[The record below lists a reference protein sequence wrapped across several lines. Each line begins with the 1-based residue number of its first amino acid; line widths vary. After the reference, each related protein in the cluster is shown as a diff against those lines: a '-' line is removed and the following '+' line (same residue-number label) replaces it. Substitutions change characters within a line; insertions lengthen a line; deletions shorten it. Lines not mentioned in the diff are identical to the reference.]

1 MTIKIPVTQHLKS
14 HLAWWTNSVNRLKG
28 KPLLSPKI
36 NVTVS
41 TDASDGS
48 FGGHIKVGWTEYIN
62 KFRLSI
68 LSVVREY

>member
-1 MTIKIPVTQHLKS
+1 MTINIPVTQHLKS

-48 FGGHIKVGWTEYIN
+48 FGGHIKEQPNLSGFTESKNRRIGI
-62 KFRLSI
+62 KI
-68 LSVVREY
+68 V